1 MSFGESISEDV
12 NAAGENVKSQHANS
26 TLFKEIVAATL
37 CGCCRVDKR
46 GVVVYHFIF
55 YHVSSIWMRS
65 GYTSTNVINHYNSNI
80 RSHINIQ
87 LCHSLGSTVRSVKHC
102 VLLFMLHTCRSKFD
116 TPFLGVGYRNDVGT
130 QMRTVHSA
138 GAYLH

>member
-46 GVVVYHFIF
+46 GVAVYHFIF

-65 GYTSTNVINHYNSNI
+65 GYTSTNVLNHHNSNI

-87 LCHSLGSTVRSVKHC
+87 LCHSSGSTVRSVKHC
-102 VLLFMLHTCRSKFD
+102 VLLFMLHTCRYYMFACM
-116 TPFLGVGYRNDVGT
+116 L
-130 QMRTVHSA
+130 HSRIILIMMIA
-138 GAYLH
+138 VWSR